1 MATSSVNRP
10 TDPQQRDKDVN
21 NKLQLYGIYS
31 AFTKR
36 KLPSNKQVDVALNSA
51 LESKVLATP
60 SKKLSP
66 EGQKIAADIKDVI
79 EAAKILILTKND
91 GNLFQDFIWQTRQIS
106 GGTAEKPNVPID
118 KQSAKQQYNEA
129 LEGLRTLGQLLITN
143 GQFRKLLND
152 ATILIRSMAGDAA
165 TKTAGKVNPTEDQL
179 RQIDEAAAD
188 NTWHDAPDIKAM
200 KAKAQERVNKAK
212 SFGKKEAD
220 KAAGDATQEAHPAGS
235 RDPTDA
241 ADLAAQD
248 QQTGGESGL
257 DAASGAAAAAAAAQ
271 TVTEDAKEKIP
282 DEKKDR
288 AKEYRERS
296 ANYLKSK
303 MPKERREQTIWRLK
317 KMVVEVQAHQDYMRA
332 IETLLRLAEEYAG
345 HGKTVASQGSGA
357 VKGYTSNENIKAGLT
372 DLKTL
377 IERFANSTSLDD
389 FFDALNTIYKDA
401 EKDPELRGWFKHLD
415 TYIRK
420 CLKEQGFI
428 MQDAATEEWNEIY
441 DKGRFLLRDRYRN
454 HTDRILDEI
463 KFIGQQ
469 FDADAQNKAFV
480 NSLNK
485 LFKDLG
491 QDESGNASF
500 KPHLL
505 KDLSEVVL
513 PGIFENIRYIP
524 VPRIEYSDPQID
536 AIVENLVIEGDNLA
550 PNVFEFATDNHW
562 RWGRKKI
569 SNTSK
574 NKIMLSVSGIQMDIR
589 DVSYYV
595 NKKQGFPS
603 LKDQGVLDI
612 FLGGEGFSFKVLAE
626 TADKSDKQ
634 HFFKVSKVDVDVKNF
649 NIKLKKS
656 SHKLLFTLVKP
667 LLFKVIRPA
676 LQKVLEQQIRQN
688 FIEADAVLYSIHQE
702 AERAKIEF
710 QKNPDPENAQNMYK
724 RYLSALQ
731 KHMTEAKAKKEQ
743 LKEAT
748 SDKKANIAMTQHESI
763 FKDIA
768 LPGGISH
775 KATEFRDLASQGDK
789 WESPVFSIGNAKETT
804 NLPKIQAV
812 TRKPHG
818 VNTGGIR
825 GPGAEK
831 IESGA
836 ANANGS
842 GVQSQSSFSKEVNQ
856 AFEGGV
862 NGLPAD
868 GKP

>member
-1 MATSSVNRP
+1 MASKAVNRP

-36 KLPSNKQVDVALNSA
+36 KLPSNKQIDVALNSA
-51 LESKVLATP
+51 QESKVLATP

-79 EAAKILILTKND
+79 DAAKILILTKNE
-91 GNLFQDFIWQTRQIS
+91 GNLFQDFIWQTQQIS

-179 RQIDEAAAD
+179 NQIDEAAAD

-220 KAAGDATQEAHPAGS
+220 KAAGDATQEAHPEGS

-248 QQTGGESGL
+248 QQTGGTSGL
-257 DAASGAAAAAAAAQ
+257 DAASGAAAAGAQ
-271 TVTEDAKEKIP
+271 TIAEDAKEKIP
-282 DEKKDR
+282 EEKKDR
-288 AKEYRERS
+288 AKEYRERG

-345 HGKTVASQGSGA
+345 HGKNLAGQGSGA
-357 VKGYTSNENIKAGLT
+357 VKGAHSDDSLQLAET
-372 DLKTL
+372 DLRTL

-389 FFDALNTIYKDA
+389 FFDALNNIYKDA

-428 MQDAATEEWNEIY
+428 MQDAATEEWNEVY

-469 FDADAQNKAFV
+469 FDADPQNKAFV

-491 QDESGNASF
+491 QDESGKAAF

-550 PNVFEFATDNHW
+550 PNIFEFASDNHW

-569 SNTSK
+569 SNTNK

-612 FLGGEGFSFKVLAE
+612 FLGGEGFSFKVMAE

-634 HFFKVSKVDVDVKNF
+634 HFFKVTKVDVDVKNF

-667 LLFKVIRPA
+667 LLIKVIRPG

-688 FIEADAVLYSIHQE
+688 FTQADAVLYSIHQE
-702 AERAKIEF
+702 AERAKAEF
-710 QKNPDPENAQNMYK
+710 QKNPDPENAQNLYQ
-724 RYLSALQ
+724 RYLSAVQ

-743 LKEAT
+743 LKQAT

-818 VNTGGIR
+818 ANTGGIR
-825 GPGAEK
+825 GPGAGK

-862 NGLPAD
+862 NGLTTD

>member
-1 MATSSVNRP
+1 MATKSVNKP

-31 AFTKR
+31 AFAKR
-36 KLPSNKQVDVALNSA
+36 KLPSNKQIDVALNSA

-66 EGQKIAADIKDVI
+66 EGQKIAGDIKDVI
-79 EAAKILILTKND
+79 EAAKILILTKNE
-91 GNLFQDFIWQTRQIS
+91 GNLFQDFIWQTQQIS
-106 GGTAEKPNVPID
+106 GGTTEKPNVPID
-118 KQSAKQQYNEA
+118 KQSAKQQANEA

-165 TKTAGKVNPTEDQL
+165 TKTAGKVNPTDEQL
-179 RQIDEAAAD
+179 GQIDEAAAE
-188 NTWHDAPDIKAM
+188 NTWHDAPDFKAM
-200 KAKAQERVNKAK
+200 KTKAQERVNKAK
-212 SFGKKEAD
+212 KFGKKEAE
-220 KAAGDATQEAHPAGS
+220 KAAGDATQEAHPEGS
-235 RDPTDA
+235 RDPAQA
-241 ADLAAQD
+241 AELAAKD
-248 QQTGGESGL
+248 QQTGGASGL
-257 DAASGAAAAAAAAQ
+257 DAAAGAAEGAQ
-271 TVTEDAKEKIP
+271 TALNDAKKEIP
-282 DEKKDR
+282 EEKKDR

-296 ANYLKSK
+296 AAYLKSK

-345 HGKTVASQGSGA
+345 HGKNLAGQGSGA
-357 VKGYTSNENIKAGLT
+357 VKGAHSDDSLQLAET
-372 DLKTL
+372 DLRTL

-401 EKDPELRGWFKHLD
+401 EKDPELRAWFKHLD
-415 TYIRK
+415 AYIRK

-428 MQDAATEEWNEIY
+428 MQDAATEEWNTIY

-469 FDADAQNKAFV
+469 FDQDAQNKAFV
-480 NSLNK
+480 NSINK

-491 QDESGNASF
+491 QDESGKAAF

-513 PGIFENIRYIP
+513 PGLFENIRYIP

-550 PNVFEFATDNHW
+550 PNIFEFASDNHW

-569 SNTSK
+569 SNQNK

-595 NKKQGFPS
+595 NRKQGFPA
-603 LKDQGVLDI
+603 LKDMGVLDI

-626 TADKSDKQ
+626 TADKNDKQ

-667 LLFKVIRPA
+667 LLFKIIRPA

-688 FIEADAVLYSIHQE
+688 FIQADAVLYSVHQE
-702 AERAKIEF
+702 AERAKAEF
-710 QKNPDPENAQNMYK
+710 EKNPDPENAQNLYK
-724 RYLSALQ
+724 RYLTAMQ

-743 LKEAT
+743 LKQAT
-748 SDKKANIAMTQHESI
+748 TDKKANIAMTQHESI

-789 WESPVFSIGNAKETT
+789 WESPVFTIGNAKETT

-818 VNTGGIR
+818 ANMGGIR

-856 AFEGGV
+856 AFGEDGV
-862 NGLPAD
+862 NGL
-868 GKP
+868 KS